1 MDPETKERISDRTIW
16 ARGLYAL
23 FFVIA
28 YSVAETILW
37 LLAIFQF
44 IAALVTGHVN
54 DALLRFGANLSHFIF
69 QILQFVSFNDE
80 TLPFPFSDW
89 PDEEPTTKSAWVK
102 TNSSEVDDLPNEQ
115 APTPAPTVV
124 ADEPQNQVEDAPAD
138 DISSD
143 PTNDEPGKN

>member
-1 MDPETKERISDRTIW
+1 MDPDTKERMSDRTIW

-69 QILQFVSFNDE
+69 QILQFVTFNDE

-89 PDEEPTTKSAWVK
+89 PDEDPTTNSGWVK
-102 TNSSEVDDLPNEQ
+102 TNSSDIDDSPSADAPSLAPAVVDDEPINQ
-115 APTPAPTVV
+115 ADNT
-124 ADEPQNQVEDAPAD
+124 PAD
-138 DISSD
+138 DTSSD
-143 PTNDEPGKN
+143 PTTDDPEKN

>member
-1 MDPETKERISDRTIW
+1 MDPDTKERMSDRTIW

-69 QILQFVSFNDE
+69 QILQFVTFNNE

-89 PDEEPTTKSAWVK
+89 PDEEPTTTSAWVK
-102 TNSSEVDDLPNEQ
+102 TKSSGTDDSSSEE
-115 APTPAPTVV
+115 APSATPTVV
-124 ADEPQNQVEDAPAD
+124 DDEPGNKVDDTPAD
-138 DISSD
+138 DTSSD
-143 PTNDEPGKN
+143 SATDDPAKN